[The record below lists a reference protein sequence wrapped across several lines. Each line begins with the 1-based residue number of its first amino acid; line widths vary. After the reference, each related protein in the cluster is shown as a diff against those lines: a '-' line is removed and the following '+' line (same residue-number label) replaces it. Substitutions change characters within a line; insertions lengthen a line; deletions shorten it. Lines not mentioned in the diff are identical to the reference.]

1 MVTTVIKNT
10 DEVLSI
16 RNSISIGVWL
26 FLVIGTNRNIFLFGI
41 MVVVLIA
48 IIITTMIFN
57 LIITVHLN
65 LLTCK
70 ITNCKVYKHLF

>member
-26 FLVIGTNRNIFLFGI
+26 FLIIGMNRNIFLFGI
-41 MVVVLIA
+41 KVVVLIA

-65 LLTCK
+65 LFTCK
-70 ITNCKVYKHLF
+70 IINCKVYKHLF